1 MSIDN
6 VEQNKR
12 HNTIEERLDI
22 IEETMDNQDSLI
34 KELRETQ
41 NDQND
46 KLGFEL
52 ITFDSDGPIGN

>member
-1 MSIDN
+1 MP
-6 VEQNKR
+6 
-12 HNTIEERLDI
+12 HNTTEERLDI

-46 KLGFEL
+46 KLGL
-52 ITFDSDGPIGN
+52 N